1 MNNKVL
7 EDRRCNLLNMKNF
20 LMKYTDWEEIYAF
33 ENISAC

>member
-1 MNNKVL
+1 MNTEVL

-20 LMKYTDWEEIYAF
+20 LMKYRDWEEIYAF